1 MFQQLTKLGL
11 ALAVLTGLPLSAL
24 ADDLEPSTDNGEALE
39 EVLVLGVSSL
49 QQRLGD
55 SGSISVIDAQTI
67 RDVAATHPSEV
78 LNRVPGVW
86 VNRGSG
92 QEHLTA
98 IRSAVYTG
106 SGACGEFALLENG
119 IPLRPQGFCN
129 INNLFELNME
139 QAHACRSL
147 AWPCQRGP
155 RR

>member
-1 MFQQLTKLGL
+1 MFQQITKLGL

-67 RDVAATHPSEV
+67 RDVAGTHPSEV

-98 IRSAVYTG
+98 LRSAVYTG
-106 SGACGEFALLENG
+106 SGA
-119 IPLRPQGFCN
+119 
-129 INNLFELNME
+129 
-139 QAHACRSL
+139 
-147 AWPCQRGP
+147 
-155 RR
+155 

>member
-11 ALAVLTGLPLSAL
+11 ALAVLTGPLSAL

-106 SGACGEFALLENG
+106 TGACG
-119 IPLRPQGFCN
+119 
-129 INNLFELNME
+129 
-139 QAHACRSL
+139 
-147 AWPCQRGP
+147 
-155 RR
+155 